1 MNNNNILLHK
11 LTANNNYLKKKHNNI
26 DKNIS
31 ITNTLFILDWDDTL
45 FPTNWITKNNIN
57 LSDSNARNGYIEY
70 FKILDRSLSKF
81 LDKILLMGTVIIVTN
96 AMKDWVKISAI
107 VLPKTY
113 YLLKKISII
122 SARDLFSNQFKD
134 VMEWKKNTFQMIINK
149 EFKNKKMMNI
159 ISIGDAEYEHQALV
173 ALTKSNFNKIKYLK
187 SFRLIREPH
196 YDQIIEQLDLME
208 KYIDQFWNLHEQIC
222 KSFKINN

>member
-1 MNNNNILLHK
+1 
-11 LTANNNYLKKKHNNI
+11 
-26 DKNIS
+26 
-31 ITNTLFILDWDDTL
+31 
-45 FPTNWITKNNIN
+45 
-57 LSDSNARNGYIEY
+57 
-70 FKILDRSLSKF
+70 
-81 LDKILLMGTVIIVTN
+81 MGTVIIVTN